1 MNTKTTAYVPALG
14 YRWLTRLYDPLVR
27 LLKEEKFKRL
37 LTEQVALKPG
47 DRVLDLGCGTAT
59 LTILLKQACPAAT
72 IVGLDGDADVL
83 AIARRKVAAAGLAIE
98 LHHGMA
104 TAPPFEPAS
113 FDRVVSSLV
122 FHHLTAADKQR
133 TLAKVREL
141 LRPGGELHIADW
153 GEAQNALMR
162 VAFLGVQ
169 LLDGFDT
176 TSDSIRGR
184 LIPLMQAA
192 GFGSVRET
200 HREMTILGTL
210 ALYRAV
216 APPP

>member
-1 MNTKTTAYVPALG
+1 VTKKTTAYVPALG
-14 YRWLTRLYDPLVR
+14 YRWLTRLYDPFVR

-37 LTEQVALKPG
+37 LAEQVALKPG
-47 DRVLDLGCGTAT
+47 HHVLDLGCGTAT
-59 LTILLKQACPAAT
+59 LTIMLKQACPAAT

-83 AIARRKVAAAGLAIE
+83 AIARRKIAAAGLDIE
-98 LHHGMA
+98 LHYGMA
-104 TAPPFEPAS
+104 FAPPFEPES

-153 GEAQNALMR
+153 GEAQNVLMR
-162 VAFLGVQ
+162 AAFLGVQ
-169 LLDGFDT
+169 LLDGFET
-176 TSDSIRGR
+176 TTDSVRGR

-192 GFGSVRET
+192 GLSSVRET
-200 HREMTILGTL
+200 HREMTLLGTL

-216 APPP
+216 APSR

>member
-1 MNTKTTAYVPALG
+1 MTDKTTAYVPALG

-37 LTEQVALKPG
+37 LVEQVAVRPG
-47 DRVLDLGCGTAT
+47 YRILDLGCGTAT
-59 LTILLKQACPAAT
+59 LTIMLKQACPAAT

-83 AIARRKVAAAGLAIE
+83 AIARRKVAAARLAIE

-104 TAPPFEPAS
+104 FAPPFEPAS

-122 FHHLTAADKQR
+122 FHHLTTADKQR

-153 GEAQNALMR
+153 GQAQNFLMR

-169 LLDGFDT
+169 LLDGFET
-176 TSDSIRGR
+176 TTDSVRGR
-184 LIPLMQAA
+184 LIPLVQEA
-192 GFGSVRET
+192 GFNSVSET
-200 HREMTILGTL
+200 HREMTVLGTL

-216 APPP
+216 GPPL

>member
-1 MNTKTTAYVPALG
+1 MPALG
-14 YRWLTRLYDPLVR
+14 YRWLTKLYDPLVR

-37 LTEQVALKPG
+37 LVEQVALKPG
-47 DRVLDLGCGTAT
+47 YRVLDLGCGTAT
-59 LTILLKQACPAAT
+59 LTIMLKRACPAAT

-83 AIARRKVAAAGLAIE
+83 AIARRKVVAAQLDIE
-98 LHHGMA
+98 LHQGMA
-104 TAPPFEPAS
+104 FAPPFEPAS

-122 FHHLTAADKQR
+122 FHHLTTADKQR
-133 TLAKVREL
+133 TLAKMREL

-153 GEAQNALMR
+153 GQAQNFQMR

-176 TSDSIRGR
+176 TTDSVRGR
-184 LIPLMQAA
+184 LIPLMQEA
-192 GFGSVRET
+192 GFNSVSET

-210 ALYRAV
+210 ALYRATTPL
-216 APPP
+216 A